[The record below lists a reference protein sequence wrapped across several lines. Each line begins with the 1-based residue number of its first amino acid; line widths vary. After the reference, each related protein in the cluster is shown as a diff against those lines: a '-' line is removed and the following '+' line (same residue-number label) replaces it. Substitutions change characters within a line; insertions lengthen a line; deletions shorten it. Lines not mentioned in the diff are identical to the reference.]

1 MTVHDSS
8 DSNFKIHSPL
18 LRLASHYPVSPLNTP
33 YRVKNVYCGDS
44 EYWQAY
50 AQNEKGSLGLTD
62 YHIAFGLKM
71 QEALIFKGSAKK
83 KAGKKDGGSPSG
95 AGSES
100 GGPELDSSH
109 SA

>member
-8 DSNFKIHSPL
+8 DSNFKTSVASFLLGEMIFNIRYQTKTFVFYSLSL
-18 LRLASHYPVSPLNTP
+18 LRLASHYPVSPQNTP

-62 YHIAFGLKM
+62 YHIAFT
-71 QEALIFKGSAKK
+71 EWFED
-83 KAGKKDGGSPSG
+83 AGGTHLQGFR
-95 AGSES
+95 
-100 GGPELDSSH
+100 
-109 SA
+109 